1 MARGGGGFSRSGPAA
16 SGNFSPGSG
25 SAFSERSAQHAQ
37 TQQTAA
43 VNQQGRASSRQQQL
57 SASQQSRQQQSQ
69 SSQQSRQ
76 QQQQYAQQSR
86 QQQQSHE
93 QQSRQQTYTQ
103 TTQSRQQAAQSYQG
117 AYAPASRYQ
126 GAYYANRAYYPPP
139 AAVYAPAARAEYID
153 NNTVSDG
160 EAAAL
165 AVGTAAVGY
174 AMGKAG
180 GSAAHTASAASSSAT
195 QTGGLPC
202 KPTTTV
208 VKGVTYY
215 QCGSTWYNQA
225 YGSGGVIYMPV
236 PPPPGY

>member
-25 SAFSERSAQHAQ
+25 SGFSERSAQHAQ

-43 VNQQGRASSRQQQL
+43 VNQQGRASGRQQQL
-57 SASQQSRQQQSQ
+57 SSSQQSRQQQLQ
-69 SSQQSRQ
+69 TSQQSRQ
-76 QQQQYAQQSR
+76 QQQQSAQQSR
-86 QQQQSHE
+86 QQQQSQQ

-117 AYAPASRYQ
+117 AYA
-126 GAYYANRAYYPPP
+126 NRAYYPPA

-153 NNTVSDG
+153 NNTVSNG

-174 AMGKAG
+174 AVAKAG
-180 GSAAHTASAASSSAT
+180 SSANTSSSSASSSPASS
-195 QTGGLPC
+195 GGLPC
-202 KPTTTV
+202 NPTTKV

-215 QCGSTWYNQA
+215 QCGSNWYTQA
-225 YGSGGVIYMPV
+225 YGSTGVMYMPV
-236 PPPPGY
+236 SPPQ

>member
-16 SGNFSPGSG
+16 SGNFSTGSG

-57 SASQQSRQQQSQ
+57 SVSQQSRQQQLQ
-69 SSQQSRQ
+69 SSRQSRQ
-76 QQQQYAQQSR
+76 QQQQYTQQSR
-86 QQQQSHE
+86 QQQQSQV

-103 TTQSRQQAAQSYQG
+103 TTHSRQQAAQSYQG
-117 AYAPASRYQ
+117 AYAPAARYQ

-153 NNTVSDG
+153 NNTVSNG

-165 AVGTAAVGY
+165 AMGTAAVGY
-174 AMGKAG
+174 AVAKAG
-180 GSAAHTASAASSSAT
+180 SSTKSSSSSASSTAASS
-195 QTGGLPC
+195 GGLPC
-202 KPTTTV
+202 NPTTKV

-215 QCGSTWYNQA
+215 QCGSNWYTQA
-225 YGSGGVIYMPV
+225 YGSTGVIYMPV
-236 PPPPGY
+236 PPPQ